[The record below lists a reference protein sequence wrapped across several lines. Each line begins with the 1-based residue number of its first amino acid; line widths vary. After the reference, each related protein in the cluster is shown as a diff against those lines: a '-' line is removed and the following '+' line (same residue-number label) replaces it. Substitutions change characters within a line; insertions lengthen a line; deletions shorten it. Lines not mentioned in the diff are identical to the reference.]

1 MRPTRDVPSNTR
13 RVTLAVVFILW
24 QQRGRGLVSC
34 AASICVLIIWMPT
47 ALPYFTV
54 IVEAEPMS
62 LQTAIAFLF
71 VVINAP
77 YATPVQVTLTPLATS
92 LSGVQTLKKYS
103 LGQFFTHSFIK
114 WSVKFSYLIAHNLC
128 LSTLILVLLIF

>member
-1 MRPTRDVPSNTR
+1 
-13 RVTLAVVFILW
+13 
-24 QQRGRGLVSC
+24 
-34 AASICVLIIWMPT
+34 MPA

-62 LQTAIAFLF
+62 LRTAIAFLF

-92 LSGVQTLKKYS
+92 LSGVQTLKKYN

-128 LSTLILVLLIF
+128 LSSLILVLLIL

>member
-1 MRPTRDVPSNTR
+1 
-13 RVTLAVVFILW
+13 
-24 QQRGRGLVSC
+24 
-34 AASICVLIIWMPT
+34 MPA

-54 IVEAEPMS
+54 TVEVGPTS

-77 YATPVQVTLTPLATS
+77 YATPVQVTLTQLATS
-92 LSGVQTLKKYS
+92 LSGVQTLKKCS

-114 WSVKFSYLIAHNLC
+114 WSVNFSYLIAHNLC
-128 LSTLILVLLIF
+128 LSASILVLLIL